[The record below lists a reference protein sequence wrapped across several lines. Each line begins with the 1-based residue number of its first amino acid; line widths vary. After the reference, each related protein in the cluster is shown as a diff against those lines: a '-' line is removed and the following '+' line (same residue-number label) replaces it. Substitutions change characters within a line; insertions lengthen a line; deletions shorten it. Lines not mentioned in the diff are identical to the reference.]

1 MLQENTENITK
12 SYNNFAST
20 FIDHHTLW
28 DISSNEHCLMN
39 NFYIPKYVI
48 NIYISYRLN
57 PCLRNL
63 STYFILNNYLFG
75 SVKLTKNTDPDK
87 YKYSSYGIGFESRSE
102 FLFTDGKIGENVV
115 IFGADMTSSAHIDN
129 KK

>member
-1 MLQENTENITK
+1 
-12 SYNNFAST
+12 
-20 FIDHHTLW
+20 
-28 DISSNEHCLMN
+28 MN

-63 STYFILNNYLFG
+63 STYFTLNNYLFG